1 MHILPCCLTQP
12 HALTRVTL
20 PFQPRIAAISRL
32 FIRHETTY
40 RYSEPV
46 LFGEWRLMMRPI
58 DSHSIRVLDASLTLT
73 PPGETRWTLDAY
85 SNSICHFTPGGKADL
100 LQVISTLLIETYPKP
115 LRDAEMAAPLIPPN
129 ALAPPVIYSAEE
141 ALVLSPFIKPV
152 YLEDPVHTEWLW
164 PQRREAGDSALDMLL
179 RLNQTIHNQFEYGA
193 REEYGTQ
200 TPAETIQR
208 GAGTCRD
215 FAWLM
220 IESMRRWGVASRFVT
235 GYLYSP
241 SADSGIRGTGATH
254 AWCEAFLPD
263 LGWIEFDP
271 TNGLAESPD
280 LIRVAATRTPQE
292 ASPMSGGAL
301 GGAESTMDVAV
312 SVSLASE
319 PQNA

>member
-1 MHILPCCLTQP
+1 
-12 HALTRVTL
+12 
-20 PFQPRIAAISRL
+20 
-32 FIRHETTY
+32 
-40 RYSEPV
+40 
-46 LFGEWRLMMRPI
+46 MMRPI
-58 DSHSIRVLDASLTLT
+58 DSHSIRVLDAGLTLT

-85 SNSICHFTPGGKADL
+85 SNSICHFTPGGKSDL

-115 LRDAEMAAPLIPPN
+115 LRDSEMAAPMIPPG
-129 ALAPPVIYSAEE
+129 AMASPVVYNQEE
-141 ALVLSPFIKPV
+141 FVVLSPFIKPV
-152 YLEDPVHTEWLW
+152 YADDPVHSSWLW
-164 PQRREAGDSALDMLL
+164 EQRRQSGDSALDMLL
-179 RLNQTIHNQFEYGA
+179 RLNQTINSQFGYGA

-220 IESMRRWGVASRFVT
+220 IESMRRWGIASRFVT

-241 SADSGIRGTGATH
+241 NADSAIRGAGATH

-280 LIRVAATRTPQE
+280 LIRVAATRTPAE
-292 ASPMSGGAL
+292 ASPMSGGAI
-301 GGAESTMDVAV
+301 GAAESALEVHV
-312 SVSLASE
+312 SVSLASQ